1 MKRKQNPVFI
11 VIFATDYT
19 AISAKDETIRIPFY
33 SKCRPAFLHGQRRGG
48 KPSVRQLPHLGNTPY
63 QADTILAA
71 SEYRSTL
78 VDTDNLEIS
87 TI

>member
-1 MKRKQNPVFI
+1 MKQFVSLFI
-11 VIFATDYT
+11 LSVALLFFMA
-19 AISAKDETIRIPFY
+19 SE
-33 SKCRPAFLHGQRRGG
+33 GGG